1 MGEQNV
7 KMSERLAVIGV
18 LDPVVVVDTELFTDY
33 IDMQDFEQVLG
44 ICMTGNVNNKTF
56 DFTAYG
62 YSSTAGA
69 DVTTLKACTQLA
81 AHATTSDNLQLVIGI
96 CRQDLVAKGATPTT
110 LRYVRFGILSQ
121 AAQDGPV
128 AILAIAGDARYG
140 LAREQDLASVAE
152 IEEDLN

>member
-44 ICMTGNVNNKTF
+44 ILMLGNVNAKTF

-62 YSSTAGA
+62 YSDTSAS

-81 AHATTSDNLQLVIGI
+81 AHATTSDAKQLVIGI
-96 CRQDLVAKGATPTT
+96 CRQDLVAKGTLPDT
-110 LRYVRFGILSQ
+110 LRYVRFGVLSE